1 MEIEG
6 MWRTRKISNRE
17 GGVSFTR
24 NSKSKRGVV
33 SRHRPLVSRLCQSSD
48 GIKAPVLR

>member
-17 GGVSFTR
+17 GGYLLQEIVRVKGELFPDTGLWCLVSA
-24 NSKSKRGVV
+24 SHLMA
-33 SRHRPLVSRLCQSSD
+33 SRHLF
-48 GIKAPVLR
+48 